1 MRNIYLMTAA
11 LAMMAMTANAQ
22 SMKHINMNAS
32 SQNWAVTSAPQ
43 KVENSTR
50 KVATRAGSD
59 ITDNQRYINYSY
71 DESYVWPATFP
82 ADTQGAISLGTL
94 FYSDAFTKFEGCKI
108 VGARFYVNIPIGAS
122 KVGICHVKIENNTP
136 YVGDILA
143 SKEVPSTV
151 AHWNYVWFDEPYKID
166 TKNFDGLLPY
176 YDFTPSNM
184 SADAGYP
191 IASSGTYAGTC
202 GALAYGDVDGKHD
215 QSSWAWQPIYLGT
228 DGSNLMIQ
236 LIIEKEDGNFI
247 IHDLVMD
254 KIAMSPFVKNDT
266 KTGLAFTCH
275 NDGRDNITNVKF
287 GIEVDGVKLGTF
299 TYNKDNLGEN
309 FKEITNADYSNIPVG
324 LPIDKDWAI
333 GEHEVTVY
341 PVLVEG
347 KEPAGDLTNDKLTT
361 KFKVYKDNF
370 DRTKNLVEFYA
381 CQMSKYTYFADQ
393 VLDKTAKAREDD
405 DLAIVSIH
413 GDGQQVN
420 EDGTVET
427 LSDVFTVPE
436 ANKLAYYSTPSD
448 GSGAFNRYFYDNDVI
463 NYEKALTVN
472 MAAQAASDQDNVV
485 SMLNTI
491 INESATYYPSFS
503 TVGIDSKLDDAT
515 GKLTIKVMGKLINGY
530 QKLIGDDARLT
541 VYLTEDKV
549 TGRQSTGG
557 STIKPRFTH
566 NHVLRKIVTGTL
578 GDALQTNGNSYEN
591 DYEVE
596 LDDAWKSQN
605 MHIIAFVS
613 RPMTEKEVDGKTALA
628 SAMNDLWVDNTNMVV
643 VGESDLTGISNN
655 VINWNDVKEVGRYT
669 IDGQKLNAPM
679 KGVNLVKLS
688 NGKTIKVVVK

>member
-32 SQNWAVTSAPQ
+32 SQNWAETSAPQ
-43 KVENSTR
+43 KVENSTK

-59 ITDNQRYINYSY
+59 IADNQRYINYSY

-94 FYSDAFTKFEGCKI
+94 FYSDAFKKFEGCKI

-122 KVGICHVKIENNTP
+122 KVGVCHVKIENNTP

-266 KTGLAFTCH
+266 KTGVAFTCH

-287 GIEVDGVKLGTF
+287 GIEVDGEKMGTF
-299 TYNKDNLGEN
+299 TYNKDNVGDN
-309 FKEITNADYSNIPVG
+309 FREITNADYSNIPVG
-324 LPIDKDWAI
+324 LPINKDWAI

-347 KEPAGDLTNDKLTT
+347 KEPEGDLTNDKLTT

-381 CQMSKYTYFADQ
+381 CQMSKYTFFADA
-393 VLDKTAKAREDD
+393 VLTKTAKAREDD

-413 GDGQQVN
+413 GESQQQN

-472 MAAQAASDQDNVV
+472 MAAQEASDQDNVV
-485 SMLNTI
+485 GMLNTI

-549 TGRQSTGG
+549 IGKQNSGG
-557 STIKPRFTH
+557 SIAKPRYTH

-596 LDDAWKSQN
+596 LDDTWKSQN

-628 SAMNDLWVDNTNMVV
+628 SAMNDLWVDNTNMVA
-643 VGESDLTGISNN
+643 VGDSDLTGISN
-655 VINWNDVKEVGRYT
+655 VINWNEVKEVGRYT

-679 KGVNLVKLS
+679 KGINLVKLS
-688 NGKTIKVVVK
+688 NGKTIKVIVK

>member
-59 ITDNQRYINYSY
+59 IADNQRYINYSY

-236 LIIEKEDGNFI
+236 LIIENPNGNFI

-413 GDGQQVN
+413 GESQQQN

-628 SAMNDLWVDNTNMVV
+628 SAMNDLWVDNTNMVA
-643 VGESDLTGISNN
+643 VGESDLTGISN
-655 VINWNDVKEVGRYT
+655 VINWNEVKEVGRYT

-679 KGVNLVKLS
+679 KGINLVKLS
-688 NGKTIKVVVK
+688 NGKTIKVIVK

>member
-1 MRNIYLMTAA
+1 MRNIYLMSAA
-11 LAMMAMTANAQ
+11 LVLMTMSANAQ
-22 SMKHINMNAS
+22 SMKRINKE
-32 SQNWAVTSAPQ
+32 VTANTWVETTAPQ
-43 KVENSTR
+43 KAAKKIT
-50 KVATRAGSD
+50 TRAGELEA
-59 ITDNQRYINYSY
+59 NQRYINYSY

-94 FYSDAFTKFEGCKI
+94 FYSDSFKKFEGCKI

-122 KVGICHVKIENNTP
+122 KVGICHVKVENGTP

-166 TKNFDGLLPY
+166 TKTFDGLLPY

-184 SADAGYP
+184 SEGAGYP
-191 IASSGTYAGTC
+191 IASSGTWAGTC
-202 GALAYGDVDGKHD
+202 GALAFGDVDGKHD
-215 QSSWAWQPIYLGT
+215 PNTWAWQPIYLGA

-247 IHDLVMD
+247 LHDLVMN
-254 KIAMSPFVKNDT
+254 KMAMVPFAKSDT

-275 NDGRDNITNVKF
+275 NDGRDNITTVKF
-287 GIEVDGVKLGTF
+287 GIEVDGKKMGSF
-299 TYNKDNLGEN
+299 TYDKTTAGDA
-309 FKEITNADYSNIPVG
+309 FREITDADYSNIQVG
-324 LPIDKDWAI
+324 LPIDKDWSI

-347 KEPAGDLTNDKLTT
+347 KEPEGDLTNDKLTT

-381 CQMSKYTYFADQ
+381 CQLSKYTYFADQ
-393 VLDKTAKAREDD
+393 VLTKTAKAREDD

-413 GDGQQVN
+413 GESQQQN
-420 EDGTVET
+420 EDGSIET
-427 LSDVFTVPE
+427 LEDVFTVPE

-472 MAAQAASDQDNVV
+472 MAAQDASDQENVV
-485 SMLNTI
+485 GMLNTI
-491 INESATYYPSFS
+491 INQSATYYPSFS

-515 GKLTIKVMGKLINGY
+515 GKLTIKVMGKLINQY
-530 QKLIGDDARLT
+530 QQLIGDDARLT

-549 TGRQSTGG
+549 SGKQNTGG
-557 STIKPRFTH
+557 SIAKPRFTH

-591 DYEVE
+591 DYEIE
-596 LDDAWKSQN
+596 LDDAWKSKN
-605 MHIIAFVS
+605 MNIIAFIS
-613 RPMTEKEVDGKTALA
+613 RPMKEQEKEDGKTALA
-628 SAMNDLWVDNTNMVV
+628 SAMNDLWVDNTNMVA
-643 VGESDLTGISNN
+643 VGESDLTGISDN
-655 VINWNDVKEVGRYT
+655 VINWNDVKEVSRYT

>member
-1 MRNIYLMTAA
+1 MTAA

-43 KVENSTR
+43 KVENSIR

-59 ITDNQRYINYSY
+59 IADNQRYINYSY

-266 KTGLAFTCH
+266 KTGVAFTCH

-287 GIEVDGVKLGTF
+287 GIEVDGEKMGTF
-299 TYNKDNLGEN
+299 TYNKDNVGDN
-309 FKEITNADYSNIPVG
+309 FREITNADYSNIPVG
-324 LPIDKDWAI
+324 LPINKDWAI

-347 KEPAGDLTNDKLTT
+347 KEPEGDLTNDKLTT

-381 CQMSKYTYFADQ
+381 CQLSKYTYFADQ
-393 VLDKTAKAREDD
+393 VLTKTAKAREDD

-413 GDGQQVN
+413 GESQQQN

-427 LSDVFTVPE
+427 LSDEFTVPE

-472 MAAQAASDQDNVV
+472 MAAQDASDQENVV
-485 SMLNTI
+485 GMLNTI
-491 INESATYYPSFS
+491 INESAAYYPSFS
-503 TVGIDSKLDDAT
+503 TVGIDSKLDDTT

-541 VYLTEDKV
+541 VYLTEDGVIGK
-549 TGRQSTGG
+549 QNSGG
-557 STIKPRFTH
+557 SIAKPRYTH

-591 DYEVE
+591 DYEVK
-596 LDDAWKSQN
+596 LDDAWKSKN

-613 RPMTEKEVDGKTALA
+613 RPMKETEKDGKTALA
-628 SAMNDLWVDNTNMVV
+628 SAMNDLWVDNTNMVA
-643 VGESDLTGISNN
+643 VGDSDLTGISN
-655 VINWNDVKEVGRYT
+655 VINWNEVKEVGRYT
-669 IDGQKLNAPM
+669 IDGQKLNAPT
-679 KGVNLVKLS
+679 KGINLVKLS
-688 NGKTIKVVVK
+688 NGQTIKVIVK

>member
-1 MRNIYLMTAA
+1 MTAA

-32 SQNWAVTSAPQ
+32 SQNWAETSAPQ
-43 KVENSTR
+43 KVENSTK

-59 ITDNQRYINYSY
+59 IADNQRYINYSY

-94 FYSDAFTKFEGCKI
+94 FYSDAFKNFEGCKI

-247 IHDLVMD
+247 LHDLVLD
-254 KIAMSPFVKNDT
+254 KIAMSPFVKNNT

-287 GIEVDGVKLGTF
+287 GIEVDGEKMGTF
-299 TYNKDNLGEN
+299 TYDKTTAGDA

-324 LPIDKDWAI
+324 LPVDKDWAI

-361 KFKVYKDNF
+361 KFKVYKENF

-381 CQMSKYTYFADQ
+381 CQLSKYTYFADQ
-393 VLDKTAKAREDD
+393 VLTKTANAREED

-413 GDGQQVN
+413 GEGQQVN
-420 EDGTVET
+420 EDGSVEK
-427 LSDVFTVPE
+427 LEDVFTVPE

-463 NYEKALTVN
+463 NAEKALTVN
-472 MAAQAASDQDNVV
+472 MAAQDASDQDNVV

-491 INESATYYPSFS
+491 INESTTFYPSFS
-503 TVGIDSKLDDAT
+503 TVGIESKLDDAT
-515 GKLTIKVMGKLINGY
+515 GKLTIKVMGKLINDY

-549 TGRQSTGG
+549 IGKQNTGG
-557 STIKPRFTH
+557 SIAKPRFTH

-591 DYEVE
+591 DYEIE
-596 LDDAWKSQN
+596 LNDAWKSKN

-613 RPMTEKEVDGKTALA
+613 RPMKETEKDGKTALA
-628 SAMNDLWVDNTNMVV
+628 SAMNDLWVDNTNMVA
-643 VGESDLTGISNN
+643 VGESDLTGISN
-655 VINWNDVKEVGRYT
+655 VINWNEVKEVGRYT
-669 IDGQKLNAPM
+669 IDGQKLNAPT
-679 KGVNLVKLS
+679 KGINLVKLS
-688 NGKTIKVVVK
+688 NGQTIKVVVK

>member
-32 SQNWAVTSAPQ
+32 SQNWAETSAPQ
-43 KVENSTR
+43 KVENSTK

-59 ITDNQRYINYSY
+59 IADNQRYINYSY

-94 FYSDAFTKFEGCKI
+94 FYSDAFKKYEGCKI

-247 IHDLVMD
+247 IHDLVLD
-254 KIAMSPFVKNDT
+254 KIAMSPFVKNNT

-287 GIEVDGVKLGTF
+287 GIEVDGEKMGTF
-299 TYNKDNLGEN
+299 TYDKTTAGDA
-309 FKEITNADYSNIPVG
+309 FREITNADYSNIPVG
-324 LPIDKDWAI
+324 LPINKDWAI

-347 KEPAGDLTNDKLTT
+347 KEPEGDLTNDKLTT

-370 DRTKNLVEFYA
+370 DRTKNLVEFYT
-381 CQMSKYTYFADQ
+381 CQMSKYTFFADA
-393 VLDKTAKAREDD
+393 VLTKTAKAREDD

-420 EDGTVET
+420 EDGSVET

-448 GSGAFNRYFYDNDVI
+448 GSAAFNRYFYDNDVI
-463 NYEKALTVN
+463 NAEKALTVN
-472 MAAQAASDQDNVV
+472 MAAQDPSDQDNVV
-485 SMLNTI
+485 GMLNTI
-491 INESATYYPSFS
+491 IKESAAYYPSFS

-515 GKLTIKVMGKLINGY
+515 GKLSIKVMGKLINQY
-530 QKLIGDDARLT
+530 QQLIGDDARLT
-541 VYLTEDKV
+541 VYLTEDKII
-549 TGRQSTGG
+549 GKQNTGG
-557 STIKPRFTH
+557 SIAKPRFTH
-566 NHVLRKIVTGTL
+566 NYVLRKIVTGTL

-596 LDDAWKSQN
+596 LDDAWKSKN

-613 RPMTEKEVDGKTALA
+613 RPMKEQEKDGKTALA
-628 SAMNDLWVDNTNMVV
+628 SAMNDLWVDNTNMVA
-643 VGESDLTGISNN
+643 VGESDLTGISN
-655 VINWNDVKEVGRYT
+655 VINWNEVKEVGRYT
-669 IDGQKLNAPM
+669 IDGQKLNAPT
-679 KGVNLVKLS
+679 KGINLVKLS
-688 NGKTIKVVVK
+688 NGQTIKVVVK

>member
-32 SQNWAVTSAPQ
+32 SQNWAETSAPQ
-43 KVENSTR
+43 KVENSTK

-59 ITDNQRYINYSY
+59 IADNQRYINYSY

-94 FYSDAFTKFEGCKI
+94 FYSDAFKKYEGCKI

-236 LIIEKEDGNFI
+236 LIIEKEGGNFI
-247 IHDLVMD
+247 LHDLVLD
-254 KIAMSPFVKNDT
+254 KIAMSPFVKNNT

-287 GIEVDGVKLGTF
+287 GIEVDGEKMGTF
-299 TYNKDNLGEN
+299 TYDKTTAGDA
-309 FKEITNADYSNIPVG
+309 FREITNADYSNIPVG
-324 LPIDKDWAI
+324 LPINKDWAI

-347 KEPAGDLTNDKLTT
+347 KEPEGDLTNDKLTT

-370 DRTKNLVEFYA
+370 DRTKNLVEFYT
-381 CQMSKYTYFADQ
+381 CQKSKYTYFANA

-436 ANKLAYYSTPSD
+436 ANKLTYYSTPSD

-463 NYEKALTVN
+463 NAEKALTVN
-472 MAAQAASDQDNVV
+472 MAAQNPSDQDNVV

-491 INESATYYPSFS
+491 INESAAYYPSFS

-515 GKLTIKVMGKLINGY
+515 GKLSIKVMGKLINQY
-530 QKLIGDDARLT
+530 QQLIGDDARLT

-549 TGRQSTGG
+549 IGKQSTGA
-557 STIKPRFTH
+557 TTTKPRFTH
-566 NHVLRKIVTGTL
+566 NYVLRKIVTGTL

-596 LDDAWKSQN
+596 LDDAWKSKN

-613 RPMTEKEVDGKTALA
+613 RPMKEQEKDGKTALA
-628 SAMNDLWVDNTNMVV
+628 SAMNDLWVDNTNMVA
-643 VGESDLTGISNN
+643 VGESDLTGISN
-655 VINWNDVKEVGRYT
+655 VINWNEVKEVGRYT
-669 IDGQKLNAPM
+669 IDGQKLNAPT
-679 KGVNLVKLS
+679 KGINLVKLS
-688 NGKTIKVVVK
+688 NGQTIKVIVK

>member
-32 SQNWAVTSAPQ
+32 SQNWAETSAPQ
-43 KVENSTR
+43 KVENSTK

-59 ITDNQRYINYSY
+59 IADNQRYINYSY

-94 FYSDAFTKFEGCKI
+94 FYSDAFKKYEGCKI

-247 IHDLVMD
+247 LHDLVLD
-254 KIAMSPFVKNDT
+254 KIAMSPFVKNNT

-287 GIEVDGVKLGTF
+287 GIEVDGEKMGTF
-299 TYNKDNLGEN
+299 TYDKTTAGDA
-309 FKEITNADYSNIPVG
+309 FREITNADYSNIPVG
-324 LPIDKDWAI
+324 LPINKDWAI

-347 KEPAGDLTNDKLTT
+347 KEPEGDLTNDKLTT

-370 DRTKNLVEFYA
+370 DRTKNLVEFYT
-381 CQMSKYTYFADQ
+381 CQMSKYTFFADA
-393 VLDKTAKAREDD
+393 VLTKTAKAREDD

-420 EDGTVET
+420 EDGSVET

-436 ANKLAYYSTPSD
+436 ANKLANYSTPSD

-463 NYEKALTVN
+463 NYDKALTVN
-472 MAAQAASDQDNVV
+472 MAAQKASDQENVV

-491 INESATYYPSFS
+491 INESAAYYPSFS
-503 TVGIDSKLDDAT
+503 TVSIDSKLDDAT
-515 GKLTIKVMGKLINGY
+515 GKKLSIKVMGKLINQY

-541 VYLTEDKV
+541 IYLTEDKV
-549 TGRQSTGG
+549 KGKQNTGG
-557 STIKPRFTH
+557 TMAKPTTH

-596 LDDAWKSQN
+596 LDKAWKSQN

-613 RPMTEKEVDGKTALA
+613 RPMKETEKDGKTALA
-628 SAMNDLWVDNTNMVV
+628 SAMNDLWVDNTNMVA
-643 VGESDLTGISNN
+643 VGESDLTGISN
-655 VINWNDVKEVGRYT
+655 VINWNEVKEVGRYT
-669 IDGQKLNAPM
+669 IDGQKLNAPT
-679 KGVNLVKLS
+679 KGINLVKLS
-688 NGKTIKVVVK
+688 NGQTIKVIVK

>member
-1 MRNIYLMTAA
+1 MRNIYLMSAA
-11 LAMMAMTANAQ
+11 LVLMTMSANAQ
-22 SMKHINMNAS
+22 SMKRINKEATAKT
-32 SQNWAVTSAPQ
+32 WVETATPQ
-43 KVENSTR
+43 KAA
-50 KVATRAGSD
+50 KKIATRAGELEA
-59 ITDNQRYINYSY
+59 NQRYINYSY
-71 DESYVWPATFP
+71 DESYVWPSTFP

-94 FYSDAFTKFEGCKI
+94 FYSDAFKKYEGCKI

-122 KVGICHVKIENNTP
+122 KVGVCHVKVENGTP

-166 TKNFDGLLPY
+166 TKTFDGLLPY

-184 SADAGYP
+184 SADAGNP
-191 IASSGTYAGTC
+191 IASSGTWAGTC
-202 GALAYGDVDGKHD
+202 GALAFGDVDGKHD
-215 QSSWAWQPIYLGT
+215 PNTWAWQPIYIGT

-247 IHDLVMD
+247 LHDLVMS
-254 KIAMSPFVKNDT
+254 KMAMVPFAKSGNT
-266 KTGLAFTCH
+266 TGLAFTCH

-287 GIEVDGVKLGTF
+287 GIEVDGEKMGTF
-299 TYNKDNLGEN
+299 TYDQKTAGDA
-309 FKEITNADYSNIPVG
+309 FREITDADNSNIQVG
-324 LPIDKDWAI
+324 LPIDKDWSI

-347 KEPAGDLTNDKLTT
+347 NEPEGDLTNDKLTT

-393 VLDKTAKAREDD
+393 VLTKTAKAREDD

-436 ANKLAYYSTPSD
+436 ANKLANYSTPSD
-448 GSGAFNRYFYDNDVI
+448 ASAAFNRYFYDNDVI
-463 NYEKALTVN
+463 NYDKALTVN
-472 MAAQAASDQDNVV
+472 MAAQKASDQENVV
-485 SMLNTI
+485 GMLNTI
-491 INESATYYPSFS
+491 INESAAYYPSFS
-503 TVGIDSKLDDAT
+503 TVSIDSKLDDAT
-515 GKLTIKVMGKLINGY
+515 GKLSIKVMGKLINKY

-541 VYLTEDKV
+541 VYLTEDNVRGK
-549 TGRQSTGG
+549 QNTGG
-557 STIKPRFTH
+557 SIAKPTTH
-566 NHVLRKIVTGTL
+566 NHVLRKIVTNTL

-591 DYEVE
+591 DYEIE
-596 LDDAWKSQN
+596 LDDAWKSKN
-605 MHIIAFVS
+605 MHIIAFIS
-613 RPMTEKEVDGKTALA
+613 RPMKEQEKDGKTALA
-628 SAMNDLWVDNTNMVV
+628 SAMNDLWVDNTNMVA
-643 VGESDLTGISNN
+643 VGDSDFTGISN
-655 VINWNDVKEVGRYT
+655 VINWNEVKEVGRYT
-669 IDGQKLNAPM
+669 IDGQKLNAPT
-679 KGVNLVKLS
+679 KGINLVKLS
-688 NGKTIKVVVK
+688 NGQTIKVIVK

>member
-32 SQNWAVTSAPQ
+32 SQTWAETSTPQ

-94 FYSDAFTKFEGCKI
+94 FYSDAFKKFEGCKI

-122 KVGICHVKIENNTP
+122 KVGVCHVKIENNTP

-266 KTGLAFTCH
+266 KTGVAFTCH

-287 GIEVDGVKLGTF
+287 GIEVDGEKMGTF
-299 TYNKDNLGEN
+299 TYDKDNVGDN
-309 FKEITNADYSNIPVG
+309 FREITNADYSNIPVG
-324 LPIDKDWAI
+324 LPIDKDWSI

-347 KEPAGDLTNDKLTT
+347 KEPAGDLTNDKLST

-381 CQMSKYTYFADQ
+381 CQLSKYTYFADQ
-393 VLDKTAKAREDD
+393 VLTKTAKAREDD

-413 GDGQQVN
+413 GESQQQN

-427 LSDVFTVPE
+427 LEDVFTVPE

-472 MAAQAASDQDNVV
+472 MAAQDASDQENVV
-485 SMLNTI
+485 GMLNTI

-503 TVGIDSKLDDAT
+503 TVGIDSKLDDTT

-541 VYLTEDKV
+541 VYLTEDGVIGK
-549 TGRQSTGG
+549 QNSGG
-557 STIKPRFTH
+557 SIAKPRYPH
-566 NHVLRKIVTGTL
+566 NHVLRKIVTNTL

-596 LDDAWKSQN
+596 LDDAWKSKN

-628 SAMNDLWVDNTNMVV
+628 SAMNDLWVDNTNMVA
-643 VGESDLTGISNN
+643 VGDSDLTGISN
-655 VINWNDVKEVGRYT
+655 VINWNEVKEVGRYT

-679 KGVNLVKLS
+679 KGINLVKLS
-688 NGKTIKVVVK
+688 NGKTIKVIVK

>member
-1 MRNIYLMTAA
+1 MTAA

-32 SQNWAVTSAPQ
+32 SQNWAETSAPQ
-43 KVENSTR
+43 KVENSTK

-59 ITDNQRYINYSY
+59 IADNQRYINYSY

-94 FYSDAFTKFEGCKI
+94 FYSDAFKKFEGCKI

-122 KVGICHVKIENNTP
+122 KVGVCHVKIENNTP

-266 KTGLAFTCH
+266 KTGVAFTCH

-287 GIEVDGVKLGTF
+287 GIEVDGEKMGTF
-299 TYNKDNLGEN
+299 TYNKDNVGDN
-309 FKEITNADYSNIPVG
+309 FREITNADYSNIPVG
-324 LPIDKDWAI
+324 LPINKDWAI

-347 KEPAGDLTNDKLTT
+347 KEPEGDLTNDKLTT

-381 CQMSKYTYFADQ
+381 CQMSKYTFFADA
-393 VLDKTAKAREDD
+393 VLTKTAKAREDD

-413 GDGQQVN
+413 GESQQQN

-472 MAAQAASDQDNVV
+472 MAAQDASDQDNVA

-491 INESATYYPSFS
+491 INESAAYYPSFS

-515 GKLTIKVMGKLINGY
+515 GKLSIKVMGKLINQY
-530 QKLIGDDARLT
+530 QQLIGDDARLT

-549 TGRQSTGG
+549 IGKQNTGG
-557 STIKPRFTH
+557 SIAKPRFTH
-566 NHVLRKIVTGTL
+566 NYVLRKIVTGTL

-613 RPMTEKEVDGKTALA
+613 RPMKETEKDGKTALA
-628 SAMNDLWVDNTNMVV
+628 SAMNDLWVDNTNMVA
-643 VGESDLTGISNN
+643 VGDSDLTGISNI
-655 VINWNDVKEVGRYT
+655 INWNDVKEVGRYT
-669 IDGQKLNAPM
+669 IDGQKLNAPT
-679 KGVNLVKLS
+679 KGINLVKLS
-688 NGKTIKVVVK
+688 NGQTIKVVVK

>member
-1 MRNIYLMTAA
+1 MTAA

-228 DGSNLMIQ
+228 NGSNLMIQ

-309 FKEITNADYSNIPVG
+309 FKEITNAYYSNIPVG

-413 GDGQQVN
+413 GESQQQN

-557 STIKPRFTH
+557 STIKPRFIH

-628 SAMNDLWVDNTNMVV
+628 SAMNDLWVDNTNMVA

-655 VINWNDVKEVGRYT
+655 VINRNDVKEIGRYT
-669 IDGQKLNAPM
+669 IDGQKLNAPT
-679 KGVNLVKLS
+679 KGINLVKLS
-688 NGKTIKVVVK
+688 NGQIIKVVVK

>member
-1 MRNIYLMTAA
+1 MRNIYLMSAA
-11 LAMMAMTANAQ
+11 LALMAMSANAQ
-22 SMKHINMNAS
+22 SMKHINKEATAKT
-32 SQNWAVTSAPQ
+32 WVETATPQ
-43 KVENSTR
+43 KAA
-50 KVATRAGSD
+50 KKIATRAGELEA
-59 ITDNQRYINYSY
+59 NQRYINYSY
-71 DESYVWPATFP
+71 DESYVWPSTFP

-94 FYSDAFTKFEGCKI
+94 FYSDAFKKYEGCKI

-166 TKNFDGLLPY
+166 TKTFDGLLPY

-215 QSSWAWQPIYLGT
+215 QSTWAWQPIYLGT

-247 IHDLVMD
+247 LHDLVMD

-266 KTGLAFTCH
+266 KTGVAFTCH

-287 GIEVDGVKLGTF
+287 GIEVDGKKMGSF
-299 TYNKDNLGEN
+299 TYDKTTAGDA
-309 FKEITNADYSNIPVG
+309 FREITDADNSNIQVG
-324 LPIDKDWAI
+324 LPIDKNWGI

-347 KEPAGDLTNDKLTT
+347 KEPEGDLTNDKLTT

-393 VLDKTAKAREDD
+393 VLTKTAKAREDD

-413 GDGQQVN
+413 GERQQVN
-420 EDGTVET
+420 EDGSVET

-436 ANKLAYYSTPSD
+436 ANKLANYSTPSD

-463 NYEKALTVN
+463 NYDKALTVN
-472 MAAQAASDQDNVV
+472 MAAQKASDQENVV

-491 INESATYYPSFS
+491 INESAAYYPSFS
-503 TVGIDSKLDDAT
+503 TVSIDSKLDDAT
-515 GKLTIKVMGKLINGY
+515 GKLSIKVMGKLINQY

-541 VYLTEDKV
+541 IYLTEDKV
-549 TGRQSTGG
+549 KGKQNTGG
-557 STIKPRFTH
+557 TMAKPTTH

-613 RPMTEKEVDGKTALA
+613 RPMKETEKDGKTALA
-628 SAMNDLWVDNTNMVV
+628 SAMNDLWVDNTNMVA
-643 VGESDLTGISNN
+643 VGDSDLTDISNI
-655 VINWNDVKEVGRYT
+655 INWNDVKEVGRYT
-669 IDGQKLNAPM
+669 IDGQKLNAPT
-679 KGVNLVKLS
+679 KGINLVKLS
-688 NGKTIKVVVK
+688 NGQTIKVIVK

>member
-1 MRNIYLMTAA
+1 MTAA

-32 SQNWAVTSAPQ
+32 SQNWAETSAPQ
-43 KVENSTR
+43 KVENSTK

-94 FYSDAFTKFEGCKI
+94 FYSDAFKKYEGCKI

-202 GALAYGDVDGKHD
+202 GALAYGDIDGKHD

-247 IHDLVMD
+247 LHDLVLD
-254 KIAMSPFVKNDT
+254 KIAMSPFVKNNT

-287 GIEVDGVKLGTF
+287 GIEVDGEKMGTF
-299 TYNKDNLGEN
+299 TYDKTTAGDA

-324 LPIDKDWAI
+324 LPVDKDWAI

-347 KEPAGDLTNDKLTT
+347 KEPEGDLTNDKLTT
-361 KFKVYKDNF
+361 KFKVYKENF

-381 CQMSKYTYFADQ
+381 CQLSKYTYFADQ
-393 VLDKTAKAREDD
+393 VLTKTANAREED

-413 GDGQQVN
+413 GEGQQVN
-420 EDGTVET
+420 EDGSVEK
-427 LSDVFTVPE
+427 LEDVFTVPE

-463 NYEKALTVN
+463 NAEKALTVN
-472 MAAQAASDQDNVV
+472 MAAQDASDQDNVV

-491 INESATYYPSFS
+491 INESTTFYPSFS
-503 TVGIDSKLDDAT
+503 TVGIESKLDDAT
-515 GKLTIKVMGKLINGY
+515 GKLTIKVMGKLINDY

-549 TGRQSTGG
+549 IGKQNTGG
-557 STIKPRFTH
+557 SIAKPRFTH

-591 DYEVE
+591 DYEIE
-596 LDDAWKSQN
+596 LDDAWKSKN

-613 RPMTEKEVDGKTALA
+613 RPMKETEKDGKTALA
-628 SAMNDLWVDNTNMVV
+628 SAMNDLWVDNTNMVA
-643 VGESDLTGISNN
+643 VGESDLTGISN
-655 VINWNDVKEVGRYT
+655 VINWNEVKEVGRYT
-669 IDGQKLNAPM
+669 IDGQKLNAPT
-679 KGVNLVKLS
+679 KGINLVKLS
-688 NGKTIKVVVK
+688 NGQTIKVVVK

>member
-1 MRNIYLMTAA
+1 MTAA

-32 SQNWAVTSAPQ
+32 SQNWAETSAPQ
-43 KVENSTR
+43 KVENSTK

-59 ITDNQRYINYSY
+59 IADNQRYINYSY

-94 FYSDAFTKFEGCKI
+94 FYSDAFKKYEGYKI

-247 IHDLVMD
+247 LHDLVLD
-254 KIAMSPFVKNDT
+254 KIAMSPFVKNNT

-287 GIEVDGVKLGTF
+287 GIEVDGEKMGTF
-299 TYNKDNLGEN
+299 TYDKTTAGDA
-309 FKEITNADYSNIPVG
+309 FREITNADYSNIPVG
-324 LPIDKDWAI
+324 LPVDKDWAI

-347 KEPAGDLTNDKLTT
+347 KEPEGDLTNDKLTT

-370 DRTKNLVEFYA
+370 DRTKNLVEFYT
-381 CQMSKYTYFADQ
+381 CQKSKYTYFANA

-436 ANKLAYYSTPSD
+436 ANKLTYYSTPSD

-463 NYEKALTVN
+463 NAEKALTVN
-472 MAAQAASDQDNVV
+472 MAAQNPSDQDNVV

-491 INESATYYPSFS
+491 INESAAYYPSFS

-515 GKLTIKVMGKLINGY
+515 GKLSIKVMGKLINQY
-530 QKLIGDDARLT
+530 QQLIGDDARLT

-549 TGRQSTGG
+549 IGKQSTG
-557 STIKPRFTH
+557 TTTTKPRFTH
-566 NHVLRKIVTGTL
+566 NYVLRKIVTGTL

-596 LDDAWKSQN
+596 LDDAWKSKN

-613 RPMTEKEVDGKTALA
+613 RPMKEQEKDGKTALA
-628 SAMNDLWVDNTNMVV
+628 SAMNDLWVDNTNMVA
-643 VGESDLTGISNN
+643 VGESDLTGISN

-669 IDGQKLNAPM
+669 IDGQKLNAPT
-679 KGVNLVKLS
+679 KGINLVKLS
-688 NGKTIKVVVK
+688 NGQTIKVIVK

>member
-32 SQNWAVTSAPQ
+32 SQNWAETSAPQ
-43 KVENSTR
+43 KVENSTK

-59 ITDNQRYINYSY
+59 IADNQRYINYSY

-94 FYSDAFTKFEGCKI
+94 FYSDAFKKFEGCKI

-122 KVGICHVKIENNTP
+122 KVGVCHVKIENNTP

-266 KTGLAFTCH
+266 KTGVAFTCH

-287 GIEVDGVKLGTF
+287 GIEVDGEKMGTF
-299 TYNKDNLGEN
+299 TYNKDNVGDN
-309 FKEITNADYSNIPVG
+309 FREITNADYSNIPVG
-324 LPIDKDWAI
+324 LPINKDWAI

-347 KEPAGDLTNDKLTT
+347 KEPEGDLTNDKLTT

-381 CQMSKYTYFADQ
+381 CQMSKYTFFADA
-393 VLDKTAKAREDD
+393 VLTKTAKAREDD

-413 GDGQQVN
+413 GESQQQN

-472 MAAQAASDQDNVV
+472 MAAQDASDQDNVV

-549 TGRQSTGG
+549 IGKQNSGG
-557 STIKPRFTH
+557 SIAKPRYTH

-628 SAMNDLWVDNTNMVV
+628 SAMNDLWVDNTNMVA
-643 VGESDLTGISNN
+643 VGDSDLTGISN
-655 VINWNDVKEVGRYT
+655 VINWNEVKEVGRYT
-669 IDGQKLNAPM
+669 IDGQKLNAPT
-679 KGVNLVKLS
+679 KGINLVKLS
-688 NGKTIKVVVK
+688 NGQTIKVIVK

>member
-1 MRNIYLMTAA
+1 
-11 LAMMAMTANAQ
+11 MMAMTANAQ

-32 SQNWAVTSAPQ
+32 SQNWAETSAPQ
-43 KVENSTR
+43 KVENSTK

-59 ITDNQRYINYSY
+59 IADNQRYINYSY
-71 DESYVWPATFP
+71 DEGYVWPATFP

-94 FYSDAFTKFEGCKI
+94 FYSDAFKKYEGCKI

-247 IHDLVMD
+247 LHDLVLD
-254 KIAMSPFVKNDT
+254 KIAMSPFVKNNT

-287 GIEVDGVKLGTF
+287 GIEVDGEKMGTF
-299 TYNKDNLGEN
+299 TYDKTTAGDA
-309 FKEITNADYSNIPVG
+309 FREITNADYSNIPVG
-324 LPIDKDWAI
+324 LPINKDWAI

-347 KEPAGDLTNDKLTT
+347 KEPEGDLTNDKLTT

-370 DRTKNLVEFYA
+370 DRTKNLVEFYT
-381 CQMSKYTYFADQ
+381 CQKSKYTYFANA

-436 ANKLAYYSTPSD
+436 ANKLTYYSTPSD

-463 NYEKALTVN
+463 NAEKALTVN
-472 MAAQAASDQDNVV
+472 MAAQNPSDQDNVV

-491 INESATYYPSFS
+491 INESAAYYPSFS

-515 GKLTIKVMGKLINGY
+515 GKLSIKVMGKLINQY
-530 QKLIGDDARLT
+530 QQLIGDDARLT

-549 TGRQSTGG
+549 IGKQSTGA
-557 STIKPRFTH
+557 TTTKPRFTH
-566 NHVLRKIVTGTL
+566 NYVLRKIVTGTL

-596 LDDAWKSQN
+596 LDDAWKSKN

-613 RPMTEKEVDGKTALA
+613 RPMKEQEKDGKTALA
-628 SAMNDLWVDNTNMVV
+628 SAMNDLWVDNTNMVA
-643 VGESDLTGISNN
+643 VGESDLTGISN
-655 VINWNDVKEVGRYT
+655 VINWNEVKEVGRYT
-669 IDGQKLNAPM
+669 IDGQKLNAPT
-679 KGVNLVKLS
+679 KGINLVKLS
-688 NGKTIKVVVK
+688 NGQTIKVIVK

>member
-32 SQNWAVTSAPQ
+32 SQTWAETSTPQ

-50 KVATRAGSD
+50 KVATRAGSG
-59 ITDNQRYINYSY
+59 IADNQRYINYSY

-94 FYSDAFTKFEGCKI
+94 FYSDAFKNFEGCKI

-247 IHDLVMD
+247 LHDLVLD
-254 KIAMSPFVKNDT
+254 KIAMSPFVKNNT

-287 GIEVDGVKLGTF
+287 GIEVDGVKMGTF
-299 TYNKDNLGEN
+299 TYDKDNLGEN

-381 CQMSKYTYFADQ
+381 CQLSKYTYFADQ
-393 VLDKTAKAREDD
+393 VLTKTAKAREED

-413 GDGQQVN
+413 GESQQQN
-420 EDGTVET
+420 EDGTVKT
-427 LSDVFTVPE
+427 LEDVFTVPE

-491 INESATYYPSFS
+491 INESNTYYPSFS

-549 TGRQSTGG
+549 IGKQSTGG

-578 GDALQTNGNSYEN
+578 GDALQTNGNNYEN
-591 DYEVE
+591 DYEIE

-605 MHIIAFVS
+605 MHIIAFIS

-643 VGESDLTGISNN
+643 VGESDLTGISN
-655 VINWNDVKEVGRYT
+655 VINWNEVKEVGRYT

-679 KGVNLVKLS
+679 KGINLVKLS
-688 NGKTIKVVVK
+688 NGKTIKVIVK

>member
-1 MRNIYLMTAA
+1 MTAA

-32 SQNWAVTSAPQ
+32 SQTWAETSTPQ

-59 ITDNQRYINYSY
+59 IADNQRYINYSY
-71 DESYVWPATFP
+71 DESYVWPSTFP

-94 FYSDAFTKFEGCKI
+94 FYSDAFKNFEGCKI

-143 SKEVPSTV
+143 SKDVPSTV

-191 IASSGTYAGTC
+191 IASSGTWAGTC

-215 QSSWAWQPIYLGT
+215 QSTWAWQPIYLGT

-266 KTGLAFTCH
+266 KTGVAFTCH

-287 GIEVDGVKLGTF
+287 GIEVDGEKMGTF
-299 TYNKDNLGEN
+299 TYNKDNVGDN
-309 FKEITNADYSNIPVG
+309 FREITNADYSNIPVG
-324 LPIDKDWAI
+324 LPIDKDWSI

-347 KEPAGDLTNDKLTT
+347 KEPEGDLTNDKLTT

-393 VLDKTAKAREDD
+393 VLTKTAEAREDD

-413 GDGQQVN
+413 GESQQQN

-472 MAAQAASDQDNVV
+472 MAAQDASDQDNVV

-549 TGRQSTGG
+549 IGKQSTGG
-557 STIKPRFTH
+557 TTTKPRFTH

-643 VGESDLTGISNN
+643 VGDSDLTGISN

-679 KGVNLVKLS
+679 KGINLVKLS
-688 NGKTIKVVVK
+688 NGKTIKVIVK

>member
-1 MRNIYLMTAA
+1 MTAA

-32 SQNWAVTSAPQ
+32 SQNWAETSAPQ
-43 KVENSTR
+43 KVENSTK

-59 ITDNQRYINYSY
+59 IADNQRYINYSY

-94 FYSDAFTKFEGCKI
+94 FYSDAFKKYEGCKI

-266 KTGLAFTCH
+266 KTGVAFTCH

-287 GIEVDGVKLGTF
+287 GIEVDGEKMGTF
-299 TYNKDNLGEN
+299 TYDKDNVGDK
-309 FKEITNADYSNIPVG
+309 FREITNADYSNIPVG
-324 LPIDKDWAI
+324 LPINKDWAI

-347 KEPAGDLTNDKLTT
+347 KEPEGDLTNDKLTT

-370 DRTKNLVEFYA
+370 DRTKNLVEFYT
-381 CQMSKYTYFADQ
+381 CQMSKYTFFANE
-393 VLDKTAKAREDD
+393 VLTKTAKAREDD

-420 EDGTVET
+420 EDGSVET

-448 GSGAFNRYFYDNDVI
+448 GSAAFNRYFYDNDVI
-463 NYEKALTVN
+463 NAEKALTVN
-472 MAAQAASDQDNVV
+472 MAAQNPSDQDNVV
-485 SMLNTI
+485 GMLNTI
-491 INESATYYPSFS
+491 IKESAAYYPSFS

-515 GKLTIKVMGKLINGY
+515 GKLSIKVMGKLINQY
-530 QKLIGDDARLT
+530 QQLIGDDARLT
-541 VYLTEDKV
+541 VYLTEDKII
-549 TGRQSTGG
+549 GKQNTGG
-557 STIKPRFTH
+557 SIAKPRFTH
-566 NHVLRKIVTGTL
+566 NYVLRKIVTGTL

-591 DYEVE
+591 DYEIE
-596 LDDAWKSQN
+596 LDDAWKSKN

-613 RPMTEKEVDGKTALA
+613 RPMKETEKDGKTALA
-628 SAMNDLWVDNTNMVV
+628 SAMNDLWVDNTNMVA
-643 VGESDLTGISNN
+643 VGESDLTGISN
-655 VINWNDVKEVGRYT
+655 VINWNEVKEVGRYT
-669 IDGQKLNAPM
+669 IDGQKLNAPT
-679 KGVNLVKLS
+679 KGINLVKLS
-688 NGKTIKVVVK
+688 NGQTIKVIVK

>member
-11 LAMMAMTANAQ
+11 IAMMAMTANAQ

-32 SQNWAVTSAPQ
+32 SQNWAETSAPQ
-43 KVENSTR
+43 KVENSTK

-59 ITDNQRYINYSY
+59 IADNQRYINYSY

-94 FYSDAFTKFEGCKI
+94 FYSDAFKKYEGCKI

-247 IHDLVMD
+247 LHDLVLD
-254 KIAMSPFVKNDT
+254 KIAMSPFVKNNT

-287 GIEVDGVKLGTF
+287 GIEVDGEKMGTF
-299 TYNKDNLGEN
+299 TYDKTTAGDA
-309 FKEITNADYSNIPVG
+309 FREITNADYSNIPVG
-324 LPIDKDWAI
+324 LPINKDWAI

-347 KEPAGDLTNDKLTT
+347 KEPEGDLTNDKLTT
-361 KFKVYKDNF
+361 KFKVYKENF

-393 VLDKTAKAREDD
+393 VLTKTAKAREDD

-413 GDGQQVN
+413 GESQQVN
-420 EDGTVET
+420 KDGSVET
-427 LSDVFTVPE
+427 LTDVFTVPE

-463 NYEKALTVN
+463 NAEKALTVN
-472 MAAQAASDQDNVV
+472 MAAQDPSDQDNVV
-485 SMLNTI
+485 GMLNTI
-491 INESATYYPSFS
+491 IKESAAYYPSFS

-515 GKLTIKVMGKLINGY
+515 GKLSIKVMGKLINQY
-530 QKLIGDDARLT
+530 QQLIGDDARLT
-541 VYLTEDKV
+541 VYLTEDKII
-549 TGRQSTGG
+549 GKQNTGG
-557 STIKPRFTH
+557 SIAKPRFTH
-566 NHVLRKIVTGTL
+566 NYVLRKIVTGTL

-596 LDDAWKSQN
+596 LDDAWKSKN

-613 RPMTEKEVDGKTALA
+613 RPMKEQEKDGKTTLA
-628 SAMNDLWVDNTNMVV
+628 SAMNDLWVDNTNMVA
-643 VGESDLTGISNN
+643 VGDSDLTGISNI
-655 VINWNDVKEVGRYT
+655 INWNDVKEVGRYT
-669 IDGQKLNAPM
+669 IDGQKLNAPT
-679 KGVNLVKLS
+679 KGINLVKLS
-688 NGKTIKVVVK
+688 NGQTIKVIVK

>member
-1 MRNIYLMTAA
+1 MTAA

-247 IHDLVMD
+247 LHDLVLD
-254 KIAMSPFVKNDT
+254 KIAMSPFVKNNT

-413 GDGQQVN
+413 GESQQQN

>member
-22 SMKHINMNAS
+22 GMKHINMNAS
-32 SQNWAVTSAPQ
+32 SQNRAETSAPQ
-43 KVENSTR
+43 KVENSTK

-59 ITDNQRYINYSY
+59 IADNQRYINYSY

-94 FYSDAFTKFEGCKI
+94 FYSDAFKKYEGCKI

-215 QSSWAWQPIYLGT
+215 PNSWAWQPIYLGT

-247 IHDLVMD
+247 LHDLVMD
-254 KIAMSPFVKNDT
+254 KMAMAPFVMSGKT
-266 KTGLAFTCH
+266 TGLGFTCH

-287 GIEVDGVKLGTF
+287 AMEVDGKRIGSF
-299 TYNKDNLGEN
+299 TYDKANVGDTYR
-309 FKEITNADYSNIPVG
+309 EITDADYTNVQVG
-324 LPIDKDWAI
+324 LPIDKDWTI

-341 PVLVEG
+341 PLAVEG
-347 KEPAGDLTNDKLTT
+347 KGPAGDLTNDKLTT
-361 KFKVYKDNF
+361 KFRVYKDNF
-370 DRTKNLVEFYA
+370 DRTKNLVEFYE
-381 CQMSKYTYFADQ
+381 CQASKYTYFADQ
-393 VLDKTAKAREDD
+393 TLTKIKEEREDD

-413 GDGQQVN
+413 GESTQIN
-420 EDGTVET
+420 EDGTT
-427 LSDVFTVPE
+427 TPLSDVFAIPE
-436 ANKLAYYSTPSD
+436 ATKLANYSTPSD
-448 GSGAFNRYFYDNDVI
+448 ASAAFNRYFYENDQI
-463 NYEKALTVN
+463 NSEKALTVN
-472 MAAQAASDQDNVV
+472 MAANKAEDQGTVANI
-485 SMLNTI
+485 LNAVI
-491 INESATYYPSFS
+491 KESVEYYPSFT
-503 TVGIDSKLDDAT
+503 TVGIDSKLDDTT
-515 GKLTIKVMGKLINGY
+515 GKLSIKVMGKLINQY
-530 QKLIGDDARLT
+530 EQLIGDDARLT
-541 VYLTEDKV
+541 IYLTEDKV
-549 TGRQSTGG
+549 KGKQNTGG
-557 STIKPRFTH
+557 SIAKPNFLH

-596 LDDAWKSQN
+596 LDDAWKSKN

-613 RPMTEKEVDGKTALA
+613 RPMKEQEKDGKTALA
-628 SAMNDLWVDNTNMVV
+628 SAMNDLWVDNTNMVA
-643 VGESDLTGISNN
+643 VGESDLTGISN
-655 VINWNDVKEVGRYT
+655 VINWNEVKEVGRYT
-669 IDGQKLNAPM
+669 IDGQKLNAPT
-679 KGVNLVKLS
+679 KGINLVKLS
-688 NGKTIKVVVK
+688 NGQTIKVVVK

>member
-1 MRNIYLMTAA
+1 MTAA

-32 SQNWAVTSAPQ
+32 SQNWAETSAPQ
-43 KVENSTR
+43 KVENSTK

-59 ITDNQRYINYSY
+59 IADNQRYINYSY

-94 FYSDAFTKFEGCKI
+94 FYSDAFKNFEGCKI

-247 IHDLVMD
+247 LHDLVLD
-254 KIAMSPFVKNDT
+254 KIAMSPFVKNNT

-287 GIEVDGVKLGTF
+287 GIEVDGEKMGTF
-299 TYNKDNLGEN
+299 TYDKTTAGDA

-324 LPIDKDWAI
+324 LPVDKDWAI

-361 KFKVYKDNF
+361 KFKVYKENF

-381 CQMSKYTYFADQ
+381 CQLSKYTYFADQ
-393 VLDKTAKAREDD
+393 VLTKTANAREED

-413 GDGQQVN
+413 GEGQQVN
-420 EDGTVET
+420 EDGSVEK
-427 LSDVFTVPE
+427 LEDVFTVPE

-463 NYEKALTVN
+463 NAEKALTVN
-472 MAAQAASDQDNVV
+472 MAAQDASDQDNVV

-491 INESATYYPSFS
+491 INESTTFYPSFS
-503 TVGIDSKLDDAT
+503 TVGIESKLDDAT
-515 GKLTIKVMGKLINGY
+515 GKLTIKVMGKLINDY

-549 TGRQSTGG
+549 IGKQNTGG
-557 STIKPRFTH
+557 SIAKPRFIH

-591 DYEVE
+591 DYEIE
-596 LDDAWKSQN
+596 LDDAWKSKN

-613 RPMTEKEVDGKTALA
+613 RPMKETEKDGKTALA
-628 SAMNDLWVDNTNMVV
+628 SAMNDLWVDNTNMVA
-643 VGESDLTGISNN
+643 VGESDFTGISN
-655 VINWNDVKEVGRYT
+655 VINWNEVKEVGRYT
-669 IDGQKLNAPM
+669 IDGQKLNAPT
-679 KGVNLVKLS
+679 KGINLVKLS
-688 NGKTIKVVVK
+688 NGQTIKVVVK

>member
-32 SQNWAVTSAPQ
+32 SQNWAKTSAPQ
-43 KVENSTR
+43 KVENSTK

-59 ITDNQRYINYSY
+59 IADNQRYINYSY

-94 FYSDAFTKFEGCKI
+94 FYSDAFKKFEGCKI

-122 KVGICHVKIENNTP
+122 KVGVCHVKIENNTP

-266 KTGLAFTCH
+266 KTGVAFTCH

-287 GIEVDGVKLGTF
+287 GIEVDGEKMGTF
-299 TYNKDNLGEN
+299 TYDKDNVGDN
-309 FKEITNADYSNIPVG
+309 FREITNADYSNIPVG
-324 LPIDKDWAI
+324 LPINKDWAI

-347 KEPAGDLTNDKLTT
+347 KEPEGDLTNDKLTT

-381 CQMSKYTYFADQ
+381 CQMSKYTFFADA
-393 VLDKTAKAREDD
+393 VLTKTAKAREDD

-413 GDGQQVN
+413 GESQQVN
-420 EDGTVET
+420 EDGSVET
-427 LSDVFTVPE
+427 LSDEFTVPE

-472 MAAQAASDQDNVV
+472 MAAQDASDQDNVA

-491 INESATYYPSFS
+491 INESAAYYPSFS

-515 GKLTIKVMGKLINGY
+515 GKLSIKVMGKLINQY
-530 QKLIGDDARLT
+530 QQLIGDDARLT

-549 TGRQSTGG
+549 IGKQNTGG
-557 STIKPRFTH
+557 SIAKPRFTH
-566 NHVLRKIVTGTL
+566 NYVLRKIVTGTL

-613 RPMTEKEVDGKTALA
+613 RPMKETEKDGKTALA
-628 SAMNDLWVDNTNMVV
+628 SAMNDLWVDNTNMVA
-643 VGESDLTGISNN
+643 VGDSDLTGISNI
-655 VINWNDVKEVGRYT
+655 INWNDVKEVGRYT
-669 IDGQKLNAPM
+669 IDGQKLNAPT
-679 KGVNLVKLS
+679 KGINLVKLS
-688 NGKTIKVVVK
+688 NGQTIKVVVK

>member
-1 MRNIYLMTAA
+1 MTAA

-59 ITDNQRYINYSY
+59 IADNQRYINYSY

-324 LPIDKDWAI
+324 LPIDKDWSI

-361 KFKVYKDNF
+361 KFKVYKENF

-393 VLDKTAKAREDD
+393 VLTKTAKAREDD

-413 GDGQQVN
+413 GKSQQTNKDGS
-420 EDGTVET
+420 VET
-427 LSDVFTVPE
+427 LEDVFTVPE

-472 MAAQAASDQDNVV
+472 MAAQDASDQENVV
-485 SMLNTI
+485 GMLNTI
-491 INESATYYPSFS
+491 INESTTYYPSFS
-503 TVGIDSKLDDAT
+503 TVGIDSKLDDTT

-530 QKLIGDDARLT
+530 QELIGDDARLT
-541 VYLTEDKV
+541 VYLTEDGVIGK
-549 TGRQSTGG
+549 QNTGG
-557 STIKPRFTH
+557 SIAKPRFTH
-566 NHVLRKIVTGTL
+566 NYVLRKIVTGTL

-591 DYEVE
+591 DYEIE
-596 LDDAWKSQN
+596 LDDAWKSKN

-613 RPMTEKEVDGKTALA
+613 RPMKETEKDGKTALA
-628 SAMNDLWVDNTNMVV
+628 SAMNDLWVDNTNMVA
-643 VGESDLTGISNN
+643 VGESDLTGISN
-655 VINWNDVKEVGRYT
+655 VINRNEVKEVGRYT

-679 KGVNLVKLS
+679 KGINLVKLS
-688 NGKTIKVVVK
+688 NGKTIKVIVK

>member
-32 SQNWAVTSAPQ
+32 SQNWAETSAPQ
-43 KVENSTR
+43 KVENSTK

-59 ITDNQRYINYSY
+59 IADNQRYINYSY

-94 FYSDAFTKFEGCKI
+94 FYSDAFKKYEGCKI

-266 KTGLAFTCH
+266 KTGVAFTCH

-287 GIEVDGVKLGTF
+287 GIEVDGEKMGTF
-299 TYNKDNLGEN
+299 TYDKDNVGDK
-309 FKEITNADYSNIPVG
+309 FREITNADYSNIPVG
-324 LPIDKDWAI
+324 LPINKDWAI

-347 KEPAGDLTNDKLTT
+347 KEPEGDLTNDKLTT

-370 DRTKNLVEFYA
+370 DRTKNLVEFYT
-381 CQMSKYTYFADQ
+381 CQMSKYTFFANE
-393 VLDKTAKAREDD
+393 VLTKTAKAREDD

-420 EDGTVET
+420 EDGSVET

-448 GSGAFNRYFYDNDVI
+448 GSAAFNRYFYDNDVI
-463 NYEKALTVN
+463 NAEKALTVN
-472 MAAQAASDQDNVV
+472 MAAQNPSDQDNVV
-485 SMLNTI
+485 GMLNTI
-491 INESATYYPSFS
+491 IKESAAYYPSFS

-515 GKLTIKVMGKLINGY
+515 GKLSIKVMGKLINQY
-530 QKLIGDDARLT
+530 QQLIGDDARLT
-541 VYLTEDKV
+541 VYLTEDKII
-549 TGRQSTGG
+549 GKQNTGG
-557 STIKPRFTH
+557 SIAKPRFTH
-566 NHVLRKIVTGTL
+566 NYVLRKIVTGTL

-591 DYEVE
+591 DYEIE
-596 LDDAWKSQN
+596 LDDAWKSKN

-613 RPMTEKEVDGKTALA
+613 RPMKETEKDGKTALA
-628 SAMNDLWVDNTNMVV
+628 SAMNDLWVDNTNMVA
-643 VGESDLTGISNN
+643 VGESDLTGISN
-655 VINWNDVKEVGRYT
+655 VINWNEVKEVGRYT
-669 IDGQKLNAPM
+669 IDGQKLNAPT
-679 KGVNLVKLS
+679 KGINLVKLS
-688 NGKTIKVVVK
+688 NGQTIKVIVK

>member
-1 MRNIYLMTAA
+1 MRNIYLMSAA
-11 LAMMAMTANAQ
+11 LALMAMSANAQ
-22 SMKHINMNAS
+22 SMKRINMETTAKT
-32 SQNWAVTSAPQ
+32 WVETATPQ
-43 KVENSTR
+43 KAA
-50 KVATRAGSD
+50 KKIATRAGELEA
-59 ITDNQRYINYSY
+59 NQRYINYSY
-71 DESYVWPATFP
+71 DESYVWPSTFP

-94 FYSDAFTKFEGCKI
+94 FYSDAFKKYEGCKI

-122 KVGICHVKIENNTP
+122 KVGVCHVKVENGTP

-166 TKNFDGLLPY
+166 TKTFDGLLPY

-184 SADAGYP
+184 SADAGNP
-191 IASSGTYAGTC
+191 IASSGTWAGTC
-202 GALAYGDVDGKHD
+202 GALAFGDVDGKHD
-215 QSSWAWQPIYLGT
+215 PNTWAWQPIYIGA

-247 IHDLVMD
+247 LHDLVMS
-254 KIAMSPFVKNDT
+254 KMAMVPFAKSGNT
-266 KTGLAFTCH
+266 TGLAFTCH

-287 GIEVDGVKLGTF
+287 GIEVDGKKMGTF
-299 TYNKDNLGEN
+299 IYDKTTAGDA
-309 FKEITNADYSNIPVG
+309 FREITDADNSNIQVG
-324 LPIDKDWAI
+324 LPIDKNWGI

-347 KEPAGDLTNDKLTT
+347 KEPEGDLTNDKLTT

-381 CQMSKYTYFADQ
+381 CQLSKYTYFADQ
-393 VLDKTAKAREDD
+393 VLTKTAKAREDD

-436 ANKLAYYSTPSD
+436 ANKLANYSTPSD
-448 GSGAFNRYFYDNDVI
+448 ASAAFNRYFYDNDVI
-463 NYEKALTVN
+463 NYDKALTVN
-472 MAAQAASDQDNVV
+472 MAAQKASDQENVV
-485 SMLNTI
+485 GMLNTI
-491 INESATYYPSFS
+491 INESAAYYPSFS
-503 TVGIDSKLDDAT
+503 TVSIDSKLDDAT
-515 GKLTIKVMGKLINGY
+515 GKLSIKVMGKLINKY

-541 VYLTEDKV
+541 VYLTEDNVRGK
-549 TGRQSTGG
+549 QNTGG
-557 STIKPRFTH
+557 SIAKPTTH
-566 NHVLRKIVTGTL
+566 NHVLRKIVTNTL

-596 LDDAWKSQN
+596 LDDAWKSKN

-613 RPMTEKEVDGKTALA
+613 RPMKEQEKDGKTALA
-628 SAMNDLWVDNTNMVV
+628 SAMNDLWVDNTNMVA
-643 VGESDLTGISNN
+643 VGDSDFTGISN
-655 VINWNDVKEVGRYT
+655 VINWNEVKEVGRYT
-669 IDGQKLNAPM
+669 IDGQKLNAPT
-679 KGVNLVKLS
+679 KGINLVKLS
-688 NGKTIKVVVK
+688 NGQTIKVVVK

>member
-1 MRNIYLMTAA
+1 
-11 LAMMAMTANAQ
+11 MMAMTANAQ

-32 SQNWAVTSAPQ
+32 SQNWAETSAPQ
-43 KVENSTR
+43 KVENSTK

-59 ITDNQRYINYSY
+59 IADNQRYINYSY

-94 FYSDAFTKFEGCKI
+94 FYSDAFKKYEGCKI

-266 KTGLAFTCH
+266 KTGVAFTCH

-287 GIEVDGVKLGTF
+287 GIEVDGEKMGTF
-299 TYNKDNLGEN
+299 TYDKDNVGDK
-309 FKEITNADYSNIPVG
+309 FREITNADYSNIPVG
-324 LPIDKDWAI
+324 LPINKDWAI

-347 KEPAGDLTNDKLTT
+347 KEPEGDLTNDKLTT

-370 DRTKNLVEFYA
+370 DRTKNLVEFYT
-381 CQMSKYTYFADQ
+381 CQMSKYTYYADE
-393 VLDKTAKAREDD
+393 VLTKLGKAREDE

-413 GDGQQVN
+413 GESQQKN
-420 EDGTVET
+420 EDGSVET

-448 GSGAFNRYFYDNDVI
+448 GSAAFNRYFYDNDVI
-463 NYEKALTVN
+463 NLEKALTVN
-472 MAAQAASDQDNVV
+472 MAAQKPSDQDNVV
-485 SMLNTI
+485 GMLNTI
-491 INESATYYPSFS
+491 IKESAAYYPSFS

-515 GKLTIKVMGKLINGY
+515 GKLSIKVMGKLINQY
-530 QKLIGDDARLT
+530 QQLIGDDARLT

-549 TGRQSTGG
+549 IGKQNTGG
-557 STIKPRFTH
+557 SIAKPRFTH
-566 NHVLRKIVTGTL
+566 NYVLRKIVTGTL

-596 LDDAWKSQN
+596 LDDAWKSKN

-613 RPMTEKEVDGKTALA
+613 RPMKEQEKDGKTALA
-628 SAMNDLWVDNTNMVV
+628 SAMNDLWVDNTNMVA
-643 VGESDLTGISNN
+643 VGESDLTGISN
-655 VINWNDVKEVGRYT
+655 VINWNEVKEVGRYT
-669 IDGQKLNAPM
+669 IDGQKLNAPT
-679 KGVNLVKLS
+679 KGINLVKLS
-688 NGKTIKVVVK
+688 NGQTIKVVVK

>member
-1 MRNIYLMTAA
+1 MRNIYLMSAA
-11 LAMMAMTANAQ
+11 LVLMTMSANAQ
-22 SMKHINMNAS
+22 SMKRINKE
-32 SQNWAVTSAPQ
+32 VTAKTWVETATPQ
-43 KVENSTR
+43 KAA
-50 KVATRAGSD
+50 KKIATRAGELEA
-59 ITDNQRYINYSY
+59 NQRYINYSY
-71 DESYVWPATFP
+71 DESYVWPSTFP

-94 FYSDAFTKFEGCKI
+94 FYSDAFKKYEGCKI

-122 KVGICHVKIENNTP
+122 KVGVCHVKIENNTP

-143 SKEVPSTV
+143 SKDVPSTV

-215 QSSWAWQPIYLGT
+215 PNSWAWQPIYLGT

-266 KTGLAFTCH
+266 KTGVAFTCH

-287 GIEVDGVKLGTF
+287 GIEVDGEKIGTF
-299 TYNKDNLGEN
+299 TYNKDNVGDN
-309 FKEITNADYSNIPVG
+309 FREITNADYSNIPVR
-324 LPIDKDWAI
+324 LPIDKDWTI

-341 PVLVEG
+341 PMLVEG

-393 VLDKTAKAREDD
+393 VLTKTAEAREDD

-413 GDGQQVN
+413 GESQQVN
-420 EDGTVET
+420 KDGSVET
-427 LSDVFTVPE
+427 LTDVFTVPE

-472 MAAQAASDQDNVV
+472 MAAQDASDQDNVV

-549 TGRQSTGG
+549 IGKQSTGG
-557 STIKPRFTH
+557 SIAKPTFTH

-643 VGESDLTGISNN
+643 VGDSDLTGISN

-679 KGVNLVKLS
+679 KGINLVKLS
-688 NGKTIKVVVK
+688 NGKTIKVIVK

>member
-1 MRNIYLMTAA
+1 MTAA
-11 LAMMAMTANAQ
+11 IAMMAMTANAQ

-32 SQNWAVTSAPQ
+32 SQNWAETSAPQ
-43 KVENSTR
+43 KVENSTK

-59 ITDNQRYINYSY
+59 IADNQRYINYSY

-94 FYSDAFTKFEGCKI
+94 FYSDAFKNFEGCKI

-247 IHDLVMD
+247 LHDLVLD
-254 KIAMSPFVKNDT
+254 KIAMSPFVKNNT

-287 GIEVDGVKLGTF
+287 GIEVDGEKMGTF
-299 TYNKDNLGEN
+299 TYDKTTAGDA

-324 LPIDKDWAI
+324 LPVDKDWAI

-361 KFKVYKDNF
+361 KFKVYKENF

-381 CQMSKYTYFADQ
+381 CQLSKYTYFADQ
-393 VLDKTAKAREDD
+393 VLTKTANAREED

-413 GDGQQVN
+413 GEGQQVN
-420 EDGTVET
+420 EDGSVEK
-427 LSDVFTVPE
+427 LEDVFTVPE

-463 NYEKALTVN
+463 NAEKALTVN
-472 MAAQAASDQDNVV
+472 MAAQDASDQDNVV

-491 INESATYYPSFS
+491 INESTTFYPSFS
-503 TVGIDSKLDDAT
+503 TVGIESKLDDAT
-515 GKLTIKVMGKLINGY
+515 GKLTIKVMGKLINDY

-549 TGRQSTGG
+549 IGKQNTGG
-557 STIKPRFTH
+557 SIARPRFTH

-591 DYEVE
+591 DYEIE
-596 LDDAWKSQN
+596 LDDAWKSKN

-613 RPMTEKEVDGKTALA
+613 RPMKETEKDGKTALA
-628 SAMNDLWVDNTNMVV
+628 SAMNDLWVDNTNMVA
-643 VGESDLTGISNN
+643 VGESDLTGISN
-655 VINWNDVKEVGRYT
+655 VINWNEVKEVGRYT
-669 IDGQKLNAPM
+669 IDGQKLNAPT
-679 KGVNLVKLS
+679 KGINLVKLS
-688 NGKTIKVVVK
+688 NGQTIKVVVK

>member
-1 MRNIYLMTAA
+1 MRNIYLMSAA
-11 LAMMAMTANAQ
+11 LVLMTMSANAQ
-22 SMKHINMNAS
+22 SMKRINKE
-32 SQNWAVTSAPQ
+32 VTAKTWVETATPQ
-43 KVENSTR
+43 KAA
-50 KVATRAGSD
+50 KKIATRAGELEA
-59 ITDNQRYINYSY
+59 NQRYINYSY
-71 DESYVWPATFP
+71 DESYVWPSTFP

-94 FYSDAFTKFEGCKI
+94 FYSDAFKKFEGCKI

-122 KVGICHVKIENNTP
+122 KVGICHVKIEDGTP

-143 SKEVPSTV
+143 SKDVPSTV

-166 TKNFDGLLPY
+166 TKTFDGLLPY

-184 SADAGYP
+184 SADAGNP
-191 IASSGTYAGTC
+191 IASSGTWAGTC
-202 GALAYGDVDGKHD
+202 GALAFGDIDGKHD
-215 QSSWAWQPIYLGT
+215 PNTWAWQPIYIGT
-228 DGSNLMIQ
+228 NGSNLMIQ

-247 IHDLVMD
+247 LHDLVMN
-254 KIAMSPFVKNDT
+254 KMAMVPFAKSDT

-287 GIEVDGVKLGTF
+287 GIEVDGKKMGSF
-299 TYNKDNLGEN
+299 TYDKTTAGDA
-309 FKEITNADYSNIPVG
+309 FREITDADYSNIQVG
-324 LPIDKDWAI
+324 LPINKDWAV

-347 KEPAGDLTNDKLTT
+347 KEPEGDLTNDKLTT

-393 VLDKTAKAREDD
+393 VLTKTAKAREDD

-413 GDGQQVN
+413 GESQQVN
-420 EDGTVET
+420 EDGSVET

-463 NYEKALTVN
+463 NYDKALTVN
-472 MAAQAASDQDNVV
+472 MAAQKASDQDNVV
-485 SMLNTI
+485 GMLNTI
-491 INESATYYPSFS
+491 INESAAYYPSFS
-503 TVGIDSKLDDAT
+503 TVSIDSKLDDAT
-515 GKLTIKVMGKLINGY
+515 GKLNIKVMGKLINQY

-541 VYLTEDKV
+541 IYLTEDKV
-549 TGRQSTGG
+549 KGKQNTGG
-557 STIKPRFTH
+557 TMVKPTTH

-578 GDALQTNGNSYEN
+578 GDALLTNGNSYEN

-613 RPMTEKEVDGKTALA
+613 RPMKEEEKDGKTALA
-628 SAMNDLWVDNTNMVV
+628 SAMNDLWVDNTNMVA
-643 VGESDLTGISNN
+643 VGDSDLTGISNN
-655 VINWNDVKEVGRYT
+655 VINRNDVKEIGRYT
-669 IDGQKLNAPM
+669 IDGQKLNAPT
-679 KGVNLVKLS
+679 KGINLVKLS
-688 NGKTIKVVVK
+688 NGQIIKVVVK

>member
-1 MRNIYLMTAA
+1 MTAA

-32 SQNWAVTSAPQ
+32 SQNWAETSAPQ
-43 KVENSTR
+43 KVENSTK

-59 ITDNQRYINYSY
+59 IADNQRYINYSY

-94 FYSDAFTKFEGCKI
+94 FYSDAFKKFEGCKI

-122 KVGICHVKIENNTP
+122 KVGVCHVKIENNTP

-266 KTGLAFTCH
+266 KTGVAFTCH

-287 GIEVDGVKLGTF
+287 GIEVDGEKMGTF
-299 TYNKDNLGEN
+299 TYNKDNVGDN
-309 FKEITNADYSNIPVG
+309 FREITNADYSNIPVG
-324 LPIDKDWAI
+324 LPINKDWAI

-347 KEPAGDLTNDKLTT
+347 KEPEGDLTNDKLTT

-381 CQMSKYTYFADQ
+381 CQMSKYTFFADA
-393 VLDKTAKAREDD
+393 VLTKTAKAREDD

-413 GDGQQVN
+413 GESQQQN

-472 MAAQAASDQDNVV
+472 MAAQDASDQDNVV

-549 TGRQSTGG
+549 IGKQNSGG
-557 STIKPRFTH
+557 SIAKPRYTH

-628 SAMNDLWVDNTNMVV
+628 SAMNDLWVDNTNMVA
-643 VGESDLTGISNN
+643 VGDSDLTGISN
-655 VINWNDVKEVGRYT
+655 VINWNEVKEVGRYT
-669 IDGQKLNAPM
+669 IDGQKLNAPT
-679 KGVNLVKLS
+679 KGINLVKLS
-688 NGKTIKVVVK
+688 NGQTIKVIVK

>member
-1 MRNIYLMTAA
+1 MRNIYLMSAA
-11 LAMMAMTANAQ
+11 LALMAMSANAQ
-22 SMKHINMNAS
+22 SMKHINKE
-32 SQNWAVTSAPQ
+32 VTAKTWVETATPQ
-43 KVENSTR
+43 KAA
-50 KVATRAGSD
+50 KKIATRAGELEA
-59 ITDNQRYINYSY
+59 NQRYINYSY
-71 DESYVWPATFP
+71 DESYVWPSTFP

-94 FYSDAFTKFEGCKI
+94 FYSDAFKKYEGCKI

-122 KVGICHVKIENNTP
+122 KVGVCHVKVENGTP

-166 TKNFDGLLPY
+166 TKTFDGLLPY

-184 SADAGYP
+184 SADAGNP
-191 IASSGTYAGTC
+191 IASSGTWAGTC
-202 GALAYGDVDGKHD
+202 GALAFGDIDGKHD
-215 QSSWAWQPIYLGT
+215 PNTWAWQPIYIGT

-247 IHDLVMD
+247 LHDLVMD
-254 KIAMSPFVKNDT
+254 KMAMVPFAKSGNT
-266 KTGLAFTCH
+266 TGLAFTCH
-275 NDGRDNITNVKF
+275 NDGRDNITSVKF
-287 GIEVDGVKLGTF
+287 GIEVDGKKMGSF
-299 TYNKDNLGEN
+299 TYDKTTAGDA
-309 FKEITNADYSNIPVG
+309 FREITDADYSNIQVG
-324 LPIDKDWAI
+324 LPIDKDWSI

-347 KEPAGDLTNDKLTT
+347 KEPEGDLTNDKLTT

-393 VLDKTAKAREDD
+393 VLTKTAKAREDD

-420 EDGTVET
+420 EDGSVET

-436 ANKLAYYSTPSD
+436 ANKLAYYSTTSD
-448 GSGAFNRYFYDNDVI
+448 GSGAFNRYFYDNDVV
-463 NYEKALTVN
+463 NYDKALTVN
-472 MAAQAASDQDNVV
+472 MAAQDTNDQDHVV
-485 SMLNTI
+485 DRVVGILNSI
-491 INESATYYPSFS
+491 IDESAAYYPSFS
-503 TVGIDSKLDDAT
+503 TISIDSKLDDAT
-515 GKLTIKVMGKLINGY
+515 GKLSIKVMGKLINKY

-549 TGRQSTGG
+549 IGKQNTGG
-557 STIKPRFTH
+557 SIAKPRFTH
-566 NHVLRKIVTGTL
+566 NYVLRKIVTGTL

-596 LDDAWKSQN
+596 LDDAWKSKN

-613 RPMTEKEVDGKTALA
+613 RPMKEQEKDGKTALA
-628 SAMNDLWVDNTNMVV
+628 SAMNDLWVDNTNMVA
-643 VGESDLTGISNN
+643 VGDSDFTGISNI
-655 VINWNDVKEVGRYT
+655 INWNDVKEVGRYT
-669 IDGQKLNAPM
+669 IDGQKLNAPT
-679 KGVNLVKLS
+679 KGINLVKLS
-688 NGKTIKVVVK
+688 NGQTIKVVVK